1 MGRGPF
7 RVDFFL
13 FFSLSQKIDAWKIQR
28 RLVDRQGGGRRRRA
42 GGALSSLI
50 LSRACA
56 SPGRCL
62 RASLRA
68 LRGKERQRGK
78 AKEGESQSEQKNF
91 ISLSSLFSL
100 LLIQHERPPFLFVNK
115 EKRIVALVLLR
126 VAFSSKLFVPFSLN
140 ENNSQN
146 EKEARGAT
154 RYAKAVTLLQ
164 LTPPTIPTLLFRL
177 SYLKKKKS

>member
-1 MGRGPF
+1 LGRGPF

-100 LLIQHERPPFLFVNK
+100 LLIQHERPPFLFANK
-115 EKRIVALVLLR
+115 EKREFALVAGRER
-126 VAFSSKLFVPFSLN
+126 VQGQPGGDPGGSEGEEVMNQRSFFFFFFPDDDVIIDDDFSFFFLFYYFSL
-140 ENNSQN
+140 
-146 EKEARGAT
+146 
-154 RYAKAVTLLQ
+154 
-164 LTPPTIPTLLFRL
+164 
-177 SYLKKKKS
+177 